1 MWEKVKKALEFSS
14 KNGIYLPMAYDNDR
28 KKPSVTL
35 LAFYLAMVVSV
46 CSVIALHFS
55 DGLWVATSASL
66 LLFSM
71 TFMFYRLR
79 KLTSAK
85 IDLDDK
91 SIEFSSESNKKSES
105 NNKKDPEPND

>member
-1 MWEKVKKALEFSS
+1 
-14 KNGIYLPMAYDNDR
+14 MAYDNDR

-35 LAFYLAMVVSV
+35 LAFYLAMVVAVGSV
-46 CSVIALHFS
+46 VALHFS

-66 LLFSM
+66 MLFGM
-71 TFMFYRLR
+71 TFIFYRLR

-91 SIEFSSESNKKSES
+91 SIEFSAESRKEEPKKQE
-105 NNKKDPEPND
+105 EPND